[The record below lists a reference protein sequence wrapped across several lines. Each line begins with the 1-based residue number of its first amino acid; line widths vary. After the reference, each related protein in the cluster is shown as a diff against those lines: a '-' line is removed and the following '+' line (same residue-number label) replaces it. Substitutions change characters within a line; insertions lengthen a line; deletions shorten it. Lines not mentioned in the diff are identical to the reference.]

1 MPITEQLIVPRVD
14 EREWVRLQEDLAYHF
29 VRPLKMSRW
38 QYLDTLP
45 NYVPQPAEYKGRFDN
60 LALVQPPK
68 LELPF
73 KKILDIV
80 GLSFNSEVLKAKDW
94 RGDKEGFRTPTVAY
108 ATWVDDGGNNLNI
121 APSVVRTNLTQ
132 DARGGTSLDGVFLY
146 VADRGVLRRHSLDL
160 PGSEMGSDRAPS
172 LDLWHDGPRLR
183 FSWVDDANSGFGSVV
198 AGRKIVTR

>member
-1 MPITEQLIVPRVD
+1 MAIIEQLIVPRVD
-14 EREWVRLQEDLAYHF
+14 EREWVRLQEDLAYNF
-29 VRPLKMSRW
+29 ARPLKMSRW

-45 NYVPQPAEYKGRFDN
+45 DYVPQPAEYKGRFDN

-68 LELPF
+68 LGLPF

-80 GLSFNSEVLKAKDW
+80 GLSFNPEVLKAEDW
-94 RGDKEGFRTPTVAY
+94 GGDKEGFRTPTVAY

-121 APSVVRTNLTQ
+121 APSVVRTNLTK

-146 VADRGVLRRHSLDL
+146 IADRGVLRRHYLDL
-160 PGSEMGSDRAPS
+160 PGSEMGSGRAPS
-172 LDLWHDGPRLR
+172 LRLWHGAPRLYVY
-183 FSWVDDANSGFGSVV
+183 WVVVAGPYYGSVV